1 MTRNTNAN
9 TAAIQTDDT
18 AKVDPGLAT
27 PRLPRRERP
36 KRTADRRD
44 AGQLRNG
51 ASVPVEAMPD
61 PAIDAVSDSQ
71 EISPVSLADASAASS
86 VQEDAADTSDV
97 ETPVV
102 DMTADDIVTAPGEE
116 DGFNGSDLVIAEE
129 QPAEAMKLSPQ
140 MKDAFL
146 RFRNSKAGRRSPFVA
161 RAMTKLMRIRLPY
174 PRQIQGMNELE
185 ELRLLGMEMRGEQQL
200 AINIFERT
208 GTGKSTLAEQFKL
221 MCNIDAPAGTMP
233 VCHARMG
240 TSGTARDLMVA
251 IMGEV
256 QDGFATAGNE
266 HSLRRRAMRALD
278 EAGVQ
283 LLIIDETQ
291 HSGQKT
297 GFSKEV
303 TAELKIMLDTGRV
316 PIVLLG
322 TEKAVPMIAADREL
336 SGRMFAPCRLS
347 PLDMDS
353 DDDFEIWT
361 GLLKGLDARLVSD
374 GILAQPVGLD
384 NEDIADALGE
394 ATEGII
400 GQLMRVMLT
409 AVRNVAREERDVM
422 TVDDVIKAVDS
433 WSIEL
438 KFAKTNALKDL

>member
-1 MTRNTNAN
+1 M
-9 TAAIQTDDT
+9 
-18 AKVDPGLAT
+18 AKVEPSLPT

-36 KRTADRRD
+36 KRTGDRRD
-44 AGQLRNG
+44 AGQPRNG
-51 ASVPVEAMPD
+51 GSVPTEALPN
-61 PAIDAVSDSQ
+61 PVIDTVSDSQ
-71 EISPVSLADASAASS
+71 EVSHVSPVEASS
-86 VQEDAADTSDV
+86 VFHGETETAAPSITDA
-97 ETPVV
+97 PVV
-102 DMTADDIVTAPGEE
+102 DTVSDAMPTATVKE
-116 DGFNGSDLVIAEE
+116 DGFNGTDLEIAEE
-129 QPAEAMKLSPQ
+129 QPGEETKLSPE

-146 RFRNSKAGRRSPFVA
+146 RFRSSKAGRRSPFVA

-208 GTGKSTLAEQFKL
+208 GTGKSTLAQQYKL
-221 MCNIDAPAGTMP
+221 MCNLDAPAGTMP

-240 TSGTARDLMVA
+240 TSGTARDLMIA

-291 HSGQKT
+291 HSGQKS

-322 TEKAVPMIAADREL
+322 TEKAVPMIASDREL

-353 DDDFEIWT
+353 DDDFAIWT

-374 GILAQPVGLD
+374 GILTQPVGLD
-384 NEDIADALGE
+384 EENLADALGE

-409 AVRNVAREERDVM
+409 AVRNVARDERDVM

-433 WSIEL
+433 WSLEL
-438 KFAKTNALKDL
+438 KFAKANPLKDL